1 MERKITPDDI
11 RKSANEAFEKAK
23 AMNEGTPDAR
33 LDGVDPEKFGLSITL
48 VDGTIINI
56 GDTDTRAAI
65 GGIARIPALL
75 ALMQQTDNPVE
86 AAEKSDVGAGCGCK
100 RDRSI
105 KPRIPVGAYSVRI
118 VSAIEP
124 NGDPDSKWN
133 EIINGM
139 ISAMGSTPVLDDALY
154 KKLTKIN
161 IDSNAEDVLA
171 DIGFYL
177 YDDAAPSIDLYT
189 RLTSICASASQ
200 LSAYGATIAAAW
212 LLSHS
217 QDPGVRFLDCSA
229 YSSLHGSQRASQGII
244 SLAGG
249 HRTAG
254 TVKLQRHDSGRSS
267 RRALHRGIFAES
279 QRLRYLG
286 SRSRCHRAFY
296 EQPSSERVFRRAHHY
311 LKSILQYNCLY
322 SADFSKFAAL

>member
-1 MERKITPDDI
+1 MERKITPEDI

-23 AMNEGTPDAR
+23 AMNEGNPDAR
-33 LDGVDPEKFGLSITL
+33 LEGVDAEKFGLSITL
-48 VDGTIINI
+48 VDGTTINI

-100 RDRSI
+100 RDHSI
-105 KPRIPVGAYSVRI
+105 KPHIPVGAYSVRI
-118 VSAIEP
+118 VSAVEP

-171 DIGFYL
+171 DTGFYL
-177 YDDAAPSIDLYT
+177 YDDAASSIDLYT
-189 RLTSICASASQ
+189 RLTSMCASASQ
-200 LSAYGATIAAAW
+200 LSAYGATIAAGGYSPTAKTQVFDSSIAPRIVASMAAKGPHRASYLW
-212 LLSHS
+212 LVGTGLPARSS
-217 QDPGVRFLDCSA
+217 FSGMIMGVLPGVLSIAA
-229 YSSLHGSQRASQGII
+229 YSPRVNDSGISVRGAAAIEHFMNSLHLSAFSGEHII
-244 SLAGG
+244 
-249 HRTAG
+249 
-254 TVKLQRHDSGRSS
+254 
-267 RRALHRGIFAES
+267 I
-279 QRLRYLG
+279 
-286 SRSRCHRAFY
+286 
-296 EQPSSERVFRRAHHY
+296 
-311 LKSILQYNCLY
+311 
-322 SADFSKFAAL
+322 